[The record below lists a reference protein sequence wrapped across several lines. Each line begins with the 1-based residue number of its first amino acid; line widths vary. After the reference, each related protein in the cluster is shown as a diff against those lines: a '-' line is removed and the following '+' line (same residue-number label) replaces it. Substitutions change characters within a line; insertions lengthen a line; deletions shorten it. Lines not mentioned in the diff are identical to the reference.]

1 MAPTPSPV
9 WVSCQGMTS
18 VVPSARSQI
27 FFGGSPGIYAG
38 GASRY
43 SVSGRAKHHAK
54 CKLQKAGLQPGLI
67 FVAAGE
73 ARLYFARFASRCCD
87 TG

>member
-1 MAPTPSPV
+1 MGF
-9 WVSCQGMTS
+9 VSGYDFSHT
-18 VVPSARSQI
+18 VRTI
-27 FFGGSPGIYAG
+27 TNFFGGSPGIYAG